1 MGNKDK
7 KPTIYDVA
15 KHAGVSITTVSR
27 ILNDSDKVKPE
38 TQRRVLASIDALGFV
53 PKAEARARA
62 MQRNGRIGV
71 ITPFLTAPSFI
82 QRLRG
87 IANALTPKNFELII
101 YTIDS
106 TERLRRYL
114 STLPLTGNLDGLIIL
129 SLQVSD
135 MEAHHLIEHKLPTV
149 LVEYPHSRLNCVE
162 IDDVEGGRM
171 AATYL
176 LGKGHH
182 RIAFLGDTD
191 LPEYAIHP
199 VGLRL
204 SGFRQALKEAG
215 IELPDA
221 LVRLAPYTQE
231 QTRQAAIELLKTSN
245 PPTAIFAAT
254 DFQALSMIK
263 VARQLGIK
271 IPEELAVIG
280 FDDLDMAEYTDLTT
294 IRQHLDESG
303 RLAIEILLAHIED
316 NSRPVQHI
324 KLPLT
329 IIERM
334 TA

>member
-1 MGNKDK
+1 MGKKNK

-15 KHAGVSITTVSR
+15 RHAGVSITTVSR
-27 ILNDSDKVKPE
+27 ILNDSDRVNAE
-38 TQRRVLASIDALGFV
+38 TQKRVLASIDALGFV

-62 MQRNGRIGV
+62 MQKNGRIGV

-87 IANALTPKNFELII
+87 IANALSPKNFELVI

-106 TERLRRYL
+106 TERLQRYL
-114 STLPLTGNLDGLIIL
+114 ATLPLTGNLDGLIVL
-129 SLQVSD
+129 SLHVSD
-135 MEAHHLIEHKLPTV
+135 AEAHHLIEHRLPTV
-149 LVEYPHSRLNCVE
+149 LIEYPHPRLNCVE
-162 IDDVEGGRM
+162 IDDVEGGHM

-199 VGLRL
+199 VSLRL
-204 SGFRQALKEAG
+204 TGFRQGLKEAG
-215 IELPDA
+215 IDLPDA

-231 QTRQAAIELLKTSN
+231 QTRQAAIELLNTSD
-245 PPTAIFAAT
+245 PPTAVFAAT
-254 DFQALSMIK
+254 DFQALYMIK
-263 VARQLGIK
+263 AARQLGVK
-271 IPEELAVIG
+271 IPDELAVIG
-280 FDDLDMAEYTDLTT
+280 FDDLDMAEYADLTT
-294 IRQHLDESG
+294 VRQHLDESG
-303 RLAIEILLAHIED
+303 RLAIEIILTHIED

-329 IIERM
+329 IIERL